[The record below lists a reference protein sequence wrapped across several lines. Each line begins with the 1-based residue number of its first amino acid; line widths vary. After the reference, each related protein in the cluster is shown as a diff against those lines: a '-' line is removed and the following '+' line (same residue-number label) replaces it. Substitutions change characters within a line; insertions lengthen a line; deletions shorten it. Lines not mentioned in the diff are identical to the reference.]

1 MATKTSKV
9 IALPSK
15 FWEQKVSNHPQIVSL
30 RKLGVAGKKGHQEN
44 S

>member
-1 MATKTSKV
+1 MAPKTSKV

-15 FWEQKVSNHPQIVSL
+15 FWEQKISDHPQIVFL
-30 RKLGVAGKKGHQEN
+30 RKSGVAGKTGHQEN